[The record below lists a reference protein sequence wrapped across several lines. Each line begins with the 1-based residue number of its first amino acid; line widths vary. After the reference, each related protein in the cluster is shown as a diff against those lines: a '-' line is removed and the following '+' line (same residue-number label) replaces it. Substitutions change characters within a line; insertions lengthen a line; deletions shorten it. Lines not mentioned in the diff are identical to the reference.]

1 MTVNPIIPIWLMT
14 ILCVALLL
22 LKRKGIIPYIRQ
34 IAIIVLIF
42 VINLRIMV
50 PDGNVKGKTKQV
62 DAYVLFVVDNTISM
76 LARDYNG
83 ETERLTAVQEDCA
96 YIIDELYGAK
106 FSVISFDNNANLLS
120 PFTDNADYA
129 KSVVN
134 SIYPMGELYARG
146 SSMNICKDLL
156 IDTLK
161 TAKEKKNGN
170 VIVFFISDGEITN
183 GDSLE
188 SFKETADYIDNG
200 AVLGYGTKEGG
211 EMYVQSYFDEKP
223 VVIEDTSTYPYKTAK
238 SKIDENNLEQ
248 IADDLGVNYVNM
260 NKRADIDKILKDI
273 KNDSK
278 VSITDTDMT
287 GYADIYYIFVIPLLL
302 LLLYEFIEYRRRV

>member
-170 VIVFFISDGEITN
+170 VIIFFISDGEITN

-223 VVIEDTSTYPYKTAK
+223 VAIEDTSTYPYKTAK

-248 IADDLGVNYVNM
+248 IANDLGVNYVNM